1 MTKIFIIIE
10 DGANPG
16 EIRYQQFSDVE
27 LNPDPAKR
35 TAAEN
40 IANNIT
46 YFMKELNKRNEEF
59 QKLVTENDWKFP
71 ELEKKDG

>member
-27 LNPDPAKR
+27 LNPRPRETNCGRKYR
-35 TAAEN
+35 EQHY
-40 IANNIT
+40 I
-46 YFMKELNKRNEEF
+46 FHERVE
-59 QKLVTENDWKFP
+59 
-71 ELEKKDG
+71 